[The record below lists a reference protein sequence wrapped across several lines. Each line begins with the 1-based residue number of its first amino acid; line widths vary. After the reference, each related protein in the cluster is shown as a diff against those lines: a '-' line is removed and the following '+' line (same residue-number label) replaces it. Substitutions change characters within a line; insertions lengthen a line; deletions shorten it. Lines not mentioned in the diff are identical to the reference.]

1 MGHIGVKHLTRAVE
15 GVGVDD
21 SSYPSCITCSQANIK
36 RTPFPKHAMHRASNL
51 LQRIHCDIC
60 GPLPHCYGTFQYY
73 ILFVDDYS
81 RYISLFFMKTRDEAL
96 SHFVQFKSAAE
107 NFTGERITF
116 LRVDNAPELTHGK
129 MEQFCKTNGITYEK
143 TIPDSPPQN
152 GVAERT
158 NLTIGS
164 MSRAMLIDADLSDY
178 FWPFAT
184 QAAVHIKNR
193 VPHSNLPPDKTPFEF
208 WHHYKPSLAHIRL
221 FGSFCTSR
229 ILSNSL
235 TKFEPRGESGRFLGY
250 AKDARGY
257 LVWIPGPNG
266 KGGTVKSRR
275 DVTFHGPS
283 HSENMLPYRDNHAP
297 MWDDVEYSEI
307 LVPP

>member
-1 MGHIGVKHLTRAVE
+1 
-15 GVGVDD
+15 
-21 SSYPSCITCSQANIK
+21 
-36 RTPFPKHAMHRASNL
+36 
-51 LQRIHCDIC
+51 
-60 GPLPHCYGTFQYY
+60 
-73 ILFVDDYS
+73 LFVDDFS

-96 SHFVQFKSAAE
+96 KHFIEFKSATE
-107 NFTGERITF
+107 NFTSERISL

-129 MEQFCKTNGITYEK
+129 MEQFCKTNGISYEK

-164 MSRAMLIDADLSDY
+164 MARAMLIDADLSDY

-193 VPHSNLPPDKTPFEF
+193 VPHSILPPEKTPFEF
-208 WHHYKPSLAHIRL
+208 WHRYKPNLSHLRL
-221 FGSFCTSR
+221 FGTPCTSR
-229 ILSNSL
+229 VLSNSL
-235 TKFEPRGESGRFLGY
+235 TKFAARGETGRFLGY

-275 DVTFHGPS
+275 DVTFHD
-283 HSENMLPYRDNHAP
+283 LPVSVTSSGNNDDQTP
-297 MWDDVEYSEI
+297 MWDDVQFRENLVHEY
-307 LVPP
+307 VPHTAAICRINDIVRQHQ